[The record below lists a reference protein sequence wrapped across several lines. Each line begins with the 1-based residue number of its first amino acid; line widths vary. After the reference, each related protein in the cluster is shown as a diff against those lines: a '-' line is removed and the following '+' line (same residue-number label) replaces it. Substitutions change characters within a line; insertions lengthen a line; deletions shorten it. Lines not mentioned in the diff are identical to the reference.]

1 MSSTTQQ
8 ALIIPSPKAPFV
20 VGSLPVP
27 VPLPGQVRV
36 KIMSVGLNPMNNFQH
51 RMDLFM
57 PVYPA
62 VIGADISG
70 VVDEVGEG
78 VQGFEKGDEILVQA
92 IYGGFQQYTV
102 VPAATLIRKPKN
114 INFDEAATFPIT
126 FTTACVGLLAPEP
139 IGLCLN
145 PSISWD
151 KPQKGQS
158 ALVIGGGSSVG
169 QFAIQLL
176 EFLGFTRIVV
186 YASNTHFDYLK
197 TLGATEFIDRKEVPV
212 ESIAHVMKPAVHVV
226 YDSTGAV
233 DAAVDSVV
241 DGGKVATSIPTAK
254 PSRDFESRGITFN
267 SHTGL
272 YAGPD
277 VMKPVGDPALHLGRL
292 EHTEFGRILI
302 RELPKLIEQSVVV
315 GNRVEIVLNGLAG
328 VPDALD
334 RISVGAVRGVKLVAH
349 PQYSV

>member
-8 ALIIPSPKAPFV
+8 ALIIPTPKAPFV

-27 VPLPGQVRV
+27 VPLSGEVRV
-36 KIMSVGLNPMNNFQH
+36 K
-51 RMDLFM
+51 
-57 PVYPA
+57 
-62 VIGADISG
+62 VICATDISG
-70 VVDEVGEG
+70 VVDELGEG
-78 VQGFEKGDEILVQA
+78 VQGFEKGDEILVQV
-92 IYGGFQQYTV
+92 IYGGCQQYTV

-139 IGLCLN
+139 IGLGLN
-145 PSISWD
+145 PSFSWD
-151 KPQKGQS
+151 KPQNGQS

-176 EFLGFTRIVV
+176 KFLGFTRIVV

-212 ESIAHVMKPAVHVV
+212 ENIAHAVKPAVQVV
-226 YDSTGAV
+226 YDSTGALN
-233 DAAVDSVV
+233 AAIDSVV

-254 PSRDFESRGITFN
+254 PTRDFETRGITFN
-267 SHTGL
+267 THTGL

-277 VMKPVGDPALHLGRL
+277 VMKPVGDPALYLGRL

-302 RELPKLIEQSVVV
+302 REVPMLVEQRVVV
-315 GNRVEIVLNGLAG
+315 GNRVEIVPNGLAG
-328 VPDALD
+328 IPDALD
-334 RISVGAVRGVKLVAH
+334 RIAVGAVRGVKLVAH
-349 PQYSV
+349 PQDSV